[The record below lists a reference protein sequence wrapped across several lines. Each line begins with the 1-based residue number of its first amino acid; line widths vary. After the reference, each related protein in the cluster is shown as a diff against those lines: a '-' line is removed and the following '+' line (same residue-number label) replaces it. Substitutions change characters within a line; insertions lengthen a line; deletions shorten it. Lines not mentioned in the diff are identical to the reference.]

1 MVHWFPDP
9 PLGAKVVDVVH
20 FVVFAAF
27 KEDMD
32 YLTQLIADHVRT
44 PVRHRSLWMSGVSV
58 VILHGSGRSSDLE
71 STGNVFRVNALNLEL
86 IIFTT

>member
-1 MVHWFPDP
+1 MVSHWGWFIGFLTLHWERP
-9 PLGAKVVDVVH
+9 KVVDVVH

-44 PVRHRSLWMSGVSV
+44 PKSPKSVYVRGICAHTSWFSKLVR
-58 VILHGSGRSSDLE
+58 
-71 STGNVFRVNALNLEL
+71 F
-86 IIFTT
+86 